1 MSEEQDVQIL
11 NVNKKKSDSLEK
23 ELKQENNEE
32 LNSSNEVKNRN
43 KIEENVGV
51 QNSENKKLQL
61 NEKNIY
67 PLPSETIE
75 KLNLSPCPICQSK
88 KYSVYLPV
96 ANVSLNYQP
105 QNKEQQ
111 QTNNNDELQTVN
123 NNPKQIYSFPVLI
136 CEEKHQFCLFC
147 NKFFHQDSP
156 CQEEYLNQD
165 NINSKLEII
174 KDALPEEK
182 KNALDSMN
190 NNNLIKQTKSCCS
203 CSCTCYTIL
212 FIFLLLLWT
221 IASIALVALGVA
233 ALFIAYALRIVCCL
247 YHCCWDACCT
257 TSVKEEDKG
266 DYILRTTTIDVG
278 KKEEIKREA
287 AETDDCLVNCAPL
300 VLAYSIMLIPEGYTK
315 ICNLY
320 GGWRENI

>member
-1 MSEEQDVQIL
+1 MYFPEA
-11 NVNKKKSDSLEK
+11 K
-23 ELKQENNEE
+23 
-32 LNSSNEVKNRN
+32 
-43 KIEENVGV
+43 
-51 QNSENKKLQL
+51 
-61 NEKNIY
+61 
-67 PLPSETIE
+67 
-75 KLNLSPCPICQSK
+75 
-88 KYSVYLPV
+88 
-96 ANVSLNYQP
+96 VSLDTQP
-105 QNKEQQ
+105 QNTEQQ
-111 QTNNNDELQTVN
+111 QTNNNIELQTIN
-123 NNPKQIYSFPVLI
+123 NTEKQIYSFPVLI

-156 CQEEYLNQD
+156 CEKEYLNQD

-278 KKEEIKREA
+278 KKEEIEREA
-287 AETDDCLVNCAPL
+287 ANTDDCLVNCAPL

-320 GGWRENI
+320 GGWRGNI